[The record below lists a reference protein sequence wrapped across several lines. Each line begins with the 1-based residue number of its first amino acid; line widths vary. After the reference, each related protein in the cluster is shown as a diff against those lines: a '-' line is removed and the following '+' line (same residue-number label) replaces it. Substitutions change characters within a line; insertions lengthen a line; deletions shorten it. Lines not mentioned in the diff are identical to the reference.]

1 MKTEMYRMYDIND
14 KESLIE
20 AISNYIH
27 FYNYQ
32 RYQSSFDSK
41 TPMEVRIDAFNNE
54 KPKQYPIVFN
64 PRIAKYK
71 ESLKNKPQSA

>member
-1 MKTEMYRMYDIND
+1 MYRMYDIND

-20 AISNYIH
+20 AIGNYIH

-54 KPKQYPIVFN
+54 KPKQY
-64 PRIAKYK
+64 RLYLTQ
-71 ESLKNKPQSA
+71 ESQNIRNR